1 MGFLAIFL
9 GAFVLGAAGAFAKY
23 MDLPLVLPVSQ
34 LVGIALYCWG
44 VVSLSSPRQM
54 RP

>member
-1 MGFLAIFL
+1 MLS
-9 GAFVLGAAGAFAKY
+9 AAGALAKY
-23 MDLPLVLPVSQ
+23 VSLPFVLPFSQ
-34 LVGIALYCWG
+34 LVGITLYCWG